1 MKQKLKAA
9 LLVGAVLGLCVQTPV
24 LAAQAKKAEQTT
36 SKKSIKKAPVAA
48 KSSLPAAKSAG
59 KSGKTVASRPG
70 KALAGNAGKA
80 PTRKVA
86 AAGKPSAKAVRQV
99 MMDVDGDPRR
109 LALYSASALVVDQS
123 NARPWSRSSRM
134 PWCRLPRFPS

>member
-59 KSGKTVASRPG
+59 KSGVKFLTA
-70 KALAGNAGKA
+70 AFMA
-80 PTRKVA
+80 PTTGCTITV
-86 AAGKPSAKAVRQV
+86 PMS
-99 MMDVDGDPRR
+99 
-109 LALYSASALVVDQS
+109 
-123 NARPWSRSSRM
+123 
-134 PWCRLPRFPS
+134 